1 MKGKAILFTALLM
14 CITMM
19 SLLSIYY
26 IHKPS
31 DGIAIEVMI
40 SMAVGGTFILLQCKG
55 RGRSG
60 EDKE

>member
-1 MKGKAILFTALLM
+1 MKKNMLMIMFLM
-14 CITMM
+14 CLTII

-31 DGIAIEVMI
+31 TGIAMEVMI

-55 RGRSG
+55 RSLSG
-60 EDKE
+60 EGEE